1 MADKLNGENTG
12 MGLIPDKVKK
22 VKKESKKK
30 STSTET
36 VNYTVKPVT
45 PYRTYISP
53 SSLYKA
59 RCPRCTWLNYQHNFQ
74 IPANLALQQKLSR
87 LQESFF
93 DNRELSEI
101 DTNLPKGF
109 SSLKKGKIT
118 SKNIFIDG
126 QDTGWQFYGELDFI
140 FNYADGSF
148 GVADGK
154 VSMKADPNLLAEDY
168 WPQLQA
174 YAFMLE
180 NNEENPILIKS
191 LGLVRWRI
199 EETSQTE
206 EWGFTVSH
214 EYIPIERDDVKFM
227 TFINDF
233 INVIK
238 GEFPEPDKNC
248 YDCKWLSKIHYNYGQ
263 TS

>member
-1 MADKLNGENTG
+1 MNPSADPTEGQ
-12 MGLIPDKVKK
+12 KVKK
-22 VKKESKKK
+22 VSKKK
-30 STSTET
+30 PTTSEPI
-36 VNYTVKPVT
+36 NYTIKPLA
-45 PYRTYISP
+45 PYRAYISP

-93 DNRELSEI
+93 DNRALSEI
-101 DTNLPKGF
+101 DANLSKGI

-118 SKNIFIDG
+118 SKNILIEG
-126 QDTGWQFYGELDFI
+126 VDTGWKFYGELDFI

-154 VSMKADPNLLAEDY
+154 VSMKSDSISLGKDY

-180 NNEENPILIKS
+180 NNEEDPILITS

-199 EETSQTE
+199 EETSLSE

-214 EYIPIERDDVKFM
+214 EYIPIIRDDVNFNK
-227 TFINDF
+227 FINNF
-233 INVIK
+233 IKIIE
-238 GEFPEPDKNC
+238 GEFPESDKEC
-248 YDCKWLSKIHYNYGQ
+248 YDCKWLKKINYNYGAR
-263 TS
+263 

>member
-1 MADKLNGENTG
+1 MTTNDVPATN
-12 MGLIPDKVKK
+12 KK
-22 VKKESKKK
+22 VAKVSKKK
-30 STSTET
+30 ATSTEP

-109 SSLKKGKIT
+109 SCLKKGKIT
-118 SKNIFIDG
+118 SKSIFIDG

-140 FNYADGSF
+140 FNYADGSY

-154 VSMKADPNLLAEDY
+154 VSMKADPILLAEDY

-180 NNEENPILIKS
+180 NNEEEPILIKS

-199 EETSQTE
+199 EETSLTE

-214 EYIPIERDDVKFM
+214 EYIAIERDDEKFM
-227 TFINDF
+227 SFIKDF
-233 INVIK
+233 IKVIE
-238 GEFPEPDKNC
+238 GDFPEPDKNC
-248 YDCKWLSKIHYNYGQ
+248 YDCKWLTKINYNYGN
-263 TS
+263 TK